1 MDDTLGGRV
10 ADALAAWCHPGPV
23 VLASVPPMAA
33 VTWAMAG
40 DEAMPLAVGATAS
53 VTERPASHLTDAEID
68 AFVADLYR
76 QEAVALVR
84 LARLFVDDLNAA
96 EDLVQEGFIRLA
108 RAANRID
115 DRAKAAP
122 YLRSIVLNLARDHN
136 RRGLVSLRHQLPF
149 DDARAGHED
158 EIVLRDDQQRVLDAV
173 RELPLQ
179 QRKCV
184 VLRHYEELGIAAIAN
199 TLGISENSVK
209 THLKRGMAA
218 LATALELPDDERKA
232 DR

>member
-1 MDDTLGGRV
+1 MNLGGRV
-10 ADALAAWCHPGPV
+10 ADALAAWCHPRPV
-23 VLASVPPMAA
+23 AATSVPSMAA
-33 VTWAMAG
+33 VTSAMVG
-40 DEAMPLAVGATAS
+40 EEALSLPVAA
-53 VTERPASHLTDAEID
+53 ERAASHLSDAEVD
-68 AFVADLYR
+68 AFVAGLYR

-96 EDLVQEGFIRLA
+96 EDLVQEAFIRLA

-136 RRGLVSLRHQLPF
+136 RRGLVSVRHQLPF

-158 EIVLRDDQQRVLDAV
+158 EIVVRDDQQRVLDAV

-184 VLRHYEELGIAAIAN
+184 VLRHYEELGIAAIADV
-199 TLGISENSVK
+199 LGISENSVK
-209 THLKRGMAA
+209 THLKRGMASLA
-218 LATALELPDDERKA
+218 LAIGLPDEGD
-232 DR
+232 DG

>member
-1 MDDTLGGRV
+1 MGDTVAVRV
-10 ADALAAWCHPGPV
+10 AEALAAWCHPAPMGSTSVGVMGALTWVMARDVTFP
-23 VLASVPPMAA
+23 LAPRLSSVPPAA
-33 VTWAMAG
+33 
-40 DEAMPLAVGATAS
+40 D
-53 VTERPASHLTDAEID
+53 HLTAEEVD
-68 AFVADLYR
+68 AFVTTMYHD
-76 QEAVALVR
+76 EAVSLVR

-96 EDLVQEGFIRLA
+96 EDLVQEAFIRLA

-136 RRGLVSLRHQLPF
+136 RRGLVSIRHQLPF
-149 DDARAGHED
+149 DEVRAGHED
-158 EIVLRDDQQRVLDAV
+158 EVVLRDDQQRVLDAV

-184 VLRHYEELGIAAIAN
+184 VLRHYEELGIAAIAG

-218 LATALELPDDERKA
+218 LAAALGLPEDNAEG

>member
-1 MDDTLGGRV
+1 MAGTIGRMNCTLGGRV
-10 ADALAAWCHPGPV
+10 AEALAAWCHPRPV
-23 VLASVPPMAA
+23 AATSVQAMTA
-33 VTWAMAG
+33 VAWAMAG
-40 DEAMPLAVGATAS
+40 DEALPLTIGATRS
-53 VTERPASHLTDAEID
+53 PSDLSDAQVD

-96 EDLVQEGFIRLA
+96 EDLVQEAFIRLA

-149 DDARAGHED
+149 DEARAGHED

-173 RELPLQ
+173 RDLPLQ

-184 VLRHYEELGIAAIAN
+184 VLRHYEELGIAAIAK

-218 LATALELPDDERKA
+218 LAAALGLPEDDE
-232 DR
+232 

>member
-1 MDDTLGGRV
+1 MNLGGRV
-10 ADALAAWCHPGPV
+10 ADALTAWCHPEV
-23 VLASVPPMAA
+23 VAVTSVPVMAA
-33 VTWAMAG
+33 LTWAMAG
-40 DEAMPLAVGATAS
+40 DEVLPLPLTA
-53 VTERPASHLTDAEID
+53 ERPASHLSDAEVD

-76 QEAVALVR
+76 REAVALVR

-96 EDLVQEGFIRLA
+96 EDLVQEAFIRLA

-115 DRAKAAP
+115 DPAKAAP
-122 YLRSIVLNLARDHN
+122 YLRSIVLNLAPDHN

-158 EIVLRDDQQRVLDAV
+158 EIVLQDDQQRVLDAV

-184 VLRHYEELGIAAIAN
+184 VLRHYEELGIAAIAD

-218 LATALELPDDERKA
+218 LALALGLPDEEDEG
-232 DR
+232 

>member
-1 MDDTLGGRV
+1 MVDTVAGRV
-10 ADALAAWCHPGPV
+10 ADAISAWCHPTSAGST
-23 VLASVPPMAA
+23 SVPVMGALA
-33 VTWAMAG
+33 WAMASNG
-40 DEAMPLAVGATAS
+40 TVPLAPRLSAVPPAADHLTAEEINAFVTALYHDEAV
-53 VTERPASHLTDAEID
+53 R
-68 AFVADLYR
+68 
-76 QEAVALVR
+76 LVR

-96 EDLVQEGFIRLA
+96 EDLVQEAFIRLA

-122 YLRSIVLNLARDHN
+122 YLRAIVLNLARDHN
-136 RRGLVSLRHQLPF
+136 RRGLVSVRHQLPF
-149 DDARAGHED
+149 DEVRAGHED
-158 EIVLRDDQQRVLDAV
+158 EVVLRDDQQRVLDAV

-184 VLRHYEELGIAAIAN
+184 VLRHYEELGIAAIAGA
-199 TLGISENSVK
+199 LGISENSVK

-218 LATALELPDDERKA
+218 LAAALDLPEDDLEE